1 MRRHDLVR
9 MSHDPAESA
18 AACARIQE
26 AFHSAHAA
34 GEKVVVHCRG
44 GQSRTG
50 LALSSW
56 LVVHHGLDAHE
67 AAEEVMAQARAAK
80 LVRFADE
87 KKIAAFTGT
96 T

>member
-1 MRRHDLVR
+1 

-18 AACARIQE
+18 VAHARILE
-26 AFHSAHAA
+26 AFHSAHTA

-56 LVVHHGLDAHE
+56 LVAHHGLSAHE
-67 AAEEVMAQARAAK
+67 AAEEVLAQAQAAQV
-80 LVRFADE
+80 VRFADA